1 MGELRAPHSAPGR
14 HDLPAARAPE
24 GRRGRAGRGG
34 RGRRSLLPPARPR
47 PERPAPPPERARAG
61 PGTRGGGGGP
71 CHFPRGPPPPR
82 PQLPAGHPVAESSS
96 LPGRPSSDPILLAA
110 EVCVGL
116 WGRLAGPAR
125 GHCWAA
131 AFCFSGEVACRRWSS
146 RAGSCT
152 LRGPERRVVPSR
164 CEVARATWAGWA
176 PCPPLGGPGLDRA
189 GPRER
194 SGGSSAPASSG
205 SRVPG
210 LRERVAEG
218 GTV

>member
-1 MGELRAPHSAPGR
+1 MSSARPTRRRAGTTSPR
-14 HDLPAARAPE
+14 RAL
-24 GRRGRAGRGG
+24 RRGGGAGRGAAGGGAGACCRRPGPGPSSRRPLRSARERG
-34 RGRRSLLPPARPR
+34 RGH
-47 PERPAPPPERARAG
+47 AG
-61 PGTRGGGGGP
+61 AGAGRVTSRGV
-71 CHFPRGPPPPR
+71 PPPR

-176 PCPPLGGPGLDRA
+176 PCPPLGGPGLDGA